1 MKTELELQK
10 EFIENPELKEQL
22 DFIKQGGASGI
33 QGVVLV
39 EAFLKGIRDLGYK
52 DTAYALNEI
61 NDNSFQAGARNIHYE
76 LIGTSNKIDEL
87 VIYDDGHGMVKD
99 MLSVAVTWGG
109 THRQGSRK
117 GFGKYGYGLP
127 SASLSIAK
135 KYTIYSKVKGGDW
148 HKIIFDI
155 TKLETTDKP
164 SLDDIR
170 SIPEKCDLPKFI
182 KSFEGKNLV
191 ADKLESGT
199 IIHYEELDK
208 ISPTTINTLKH
219 NLMDDFGQTYFR
231 LLNTTKMYVNDQ
243 EVKPV
248 DICFATPGMYGFEDS
263 MNNQKVNIEDKDFY
277 DEKTAEIKDQDGNLH
292 EIQIRWS
299 RQPSLFYVKNDSDI
313 KDVEEAVLKGKITRG
328 PDKKGHRWRVA
339 QKNHGIVFRRLGRR
353 MDVVRNFGKYMT
365 VGPNSRYWK
374 CEINFPPALDE
385 HFSVNTSK
393 QQIIPN
399 QRFLETLDGTDIFG
413 FLNKIEKKYSEE
425 NQILKAK
432 LEKGP
437 LEDETQ
443 KRESEIDA
451 EAANLLMGTATA
463 TPDYQERKEKADK
476 RKQAKIED
484 IAKKKNITVE
494 QAAKDYEDVY
504 KGRPTKFSEEKL
516 GPHNAFLKFDEH
528 GDTVEVIANMDHSFY
543 KNFYMGPG
551 SNPES
556 RKSWETF
563 FLMFAQ
569 LFYKHTEDHQD
580 FINNFV
586 TELSSH
592 LKTVARQRQMK
603 SKDDPEPIDDDLD
616 DVLPSTE
623 TDSQL
628 N

>member
-33 QGVVLV
+33 QGVVLMD
-39 EAFLKGIRDLGYK
+39 AFLKGIRDLGYK
-52 DTAYALNEI
+52 NTPYALNEI

-76 LIGTSNKIDEL
+76 LIGTSNKIDEM

-99 MLSVAVTWGG
+99 MLTVAVTWGG

-148 HKIIFDI
+148 NRIIFDI
-155 TKLETTDKP
+155 TKLETSDKP
-164 SLDDIR
+164 SLDEIR
-170 SIPEKCDLPKFI
+170 SVPEKCDLPKFI

-208 ISPTTINTLKH
+208 ISPTTINTLKN
-219 NLMDDFGQTYFR
+219 NLLFDFGQTYFK
-231 LLNTTKMYVNDQ
+231 LLNTTKMYVDNQ

-248 DICFATPGMYGFEDS
+248 DPCFATPGMKGYEDEI
-263 MNNQKVNIEDKDFY
+263 NNLKVQDEDY
-277 DEKTAEIKDQDGNLH
+277 HEMTREIKDEEGNIH
-292 EIQIRWS
+292 EIQIRWCKLH
-299 RQPSLFYVKNDSDI
+299 PLFAVRNDSDE
-313 KDVEEAVLKGKITRG
+313 KDVEQAVIKGKITG
-328 PDKKGHRWRVA
+328 KSDTKSFRWKVIT
-339 QKNHGIVFRRLGRR
+339 QNHGIVFRRLGRR
-353 MDVVRNFGKYMT
+353 MDVVKTIGSKSYANT
-365 VGPNSRYWK
+365 NARYAR
-374 CEINFPPALDE
+374 CEINFPPVLDE
-385 HFSVNTSK
+385 HFAVNTSK

-399 QRFLETLDGTDIFG
+399 ERFIQTLEESGIFSHLDKMQREYTEY
-413 FLNKIEKKYSEE
+413 N
-425 NQILKAK
+425 NILKAK
-432 LEKGP
+432 KASSAT
-437 LEDETQ
+437 EDPGQ

-451 EAANLLMGTATA
+451 EAANLIMGTTTA

-476 RKQAKIED
+476 RKQAKIEE
-484 IAKKKNITVE
+484 IAQKKNITVE
-494 QAAKDYEDVY
+494 QAAADYEDVY

-516 GPHNAFLKFDEH
+516 GKHNAFLKFDEH
-528 GDTVEVIANMDHSFY
+528 GDTVEVVANMDHSFY

-569 LFYKHTEDHQD
+569 LFYKHAEDHQD
-580 FINNFV
+580 FINSFV
-586 TELSSH
+586 NELSAH
-592 LKTVARQRQMK
+592 LKTVARQRAENF
-603 SKDDPEPIDDDLD
+603 KDGETSDNDFDDELPE
-616 DVLPSTE
+616 SNS
-623 TDSQL
+623 DSQL

>member
-22 DFIKQGGASGI
+22 EFIKKGGASAI

-52 DTAYALNEI
+52 NTPYALNEI

-76 LIGTSNKIDEL
+76 LIGTKNKINEM

-99 MLSVAVTWGG
+99 MLTVAVTWGG

-135 KYTIYSKVKGGDW
+135 KYTIYSKVKKGDW
-148 HKIIFDI
+148 HKIVFDI
-155 TKLETTDKP
+155 TKLETSDKP

-170 SIPEKCDLPKFI
+170 SVPEKCQLPKFI

-191 ADKLESGT
+191 AGKLESGT

-208 ISPTTINTLKH
+208 ISPTTINTLKN
-219 NLMDDFGQTYFR
+219 NLLFDFGQTYFK
-231 LLNTTKMYVNDQ
+231 LLNTTKMYIDNQ
-243 EVKPV
+243 EVMPV
-248 DICFATPGMYGFEDS
+248 DPCFATPGMKGYEDE
-263 MNNQKVNIEDKDFY
+263 MNNLTVQDEDY
-277 DEKTAEIKDQDGNLH
+277 HEMTREIKDEEGNIH
-292 EIQIRWS
+292 EIQIRWCKLH
-299 RQPSLFYVKNDSDI
+299 PLFAVRNDSDE
-313 KDVEEAVLKGKITRG
+313 KDIVQAAIKGKLSSIKADT
-328 PDKKGHRWRVA
+328 KSFRWKVMT
-339 QKNHGIVFRRLGRR
+339 QNHGIVFRRLGRR
-353 MDVVRNFGKYMT
+353 MDVVKTIGGENFAN
-365 VGPNSRYWK
+365 PNARYAR
-374 CEINFPPALDE
+374 CEINFPPVLDE
-385 HFSVNTSK
+385 HFAVNTSK

-399 QRFLETLDGTDIFG
+399 ERFVQTLEKSGIFG
-413 FLNKIEKKYSEE
+413 HLRKIQRENYENSNVITKKKNES
-425 NQILKAK
+425 AA
-432 LEKGP
+432 
-437 LEDETQ
+437 EDPSQ
-443 KRESEIDA
+443 KRDSEIDA
-451 EAANLLMGTATA
+451 EAANLVMGATTA
-463 TPDYQERKEKADK
+463 TPDYQERKEKADN
-476 RKQAKIED
+476 RKKVKIEE
-484 IAKKKNITVE
+484 IAKKNNISVE

-516 GPHNAFLKFDEH
+516 GKHNAFLKFDEH
-528 GDTVEVIANMDHSFY
+528 GDTVEVIANMDHGFY
-543 KNFYMGPG
+543 KNFYMGRG

-580 FINNFV
+580 FINSFV
-586 TELSSH
+586 NELSAH
-592 LKTVARQRQMK
+592 LKTVARQRAE
-603 SKDDPEPIDDDLD
+603 SSSESEISDDELD
-616 DVLPSTE
+616 DKIPDELTA
-623 TDSQL
+623 

>member
-22 DFIKQGGASGI
+22 DFIKHGGASGI

-52 DTAYALNEI
+52 NTPYALNEI

-76 LIGTSNKIDEL
+76 LIGTSNKIDEM

-99 MLSVAVTWGG
+99 MLTVAVTWGG

-148 HKIIFDI
+148 HKIVFDI

-170 SIPEKCDLPKFI
+170 SVPEKCDLPKFI
-182 KSFEGKNLV
+182 KSFEGKNLI

-208 ISPTTINTLKH
+208 ISPTTINTLKN
-219 NLMDDFGQTYFR
+219 NLLFDFGQTYFR
-231 LLNTTKMYVNDQ
+231 LLNTTKMYVDDQ

-248 DICFATPGMYGFEDS
+248 DPCFASPGMKGYEDE
-263 MNNQKVNIEDKDFY
+263 MNNLTVQDEDY
-277 DEKTAEIKDQDGNLH
+277 HEMTREIKDDEGNTH

-299 RQPSLFYVKNDSDI
+299 KLHPLFAVRNDSDETDI
-313 KDVEEAVLKGKITRG
+313 EQAVIKGKIKRT
-328 PDKKGHRWRVA
+328 PDTKSFRWKVMN
-339 QKNHGIVFRRLGRR
+339 QNHGLIFRRLGRR
-353 MDVVRNFGKYMT
+353 MDVVKNLSGGHSFS
-365 VGPNSRYWK
+365 NNNARYWK
-374 CEINFPPALDE
+374 CEINFPPILDE
-385 HFSVNTSK
+385 HFAVNTSK

-399 QRFLETLDGTDIFG
+399 ERFADTLDQSGIFG
-413 FLNKIEKKYSEE
+413 HLRKIESEYAE
-425 NQILKAK
+425 WGHMLKAK
-432 LEKGP
+432 MATAAI
-437 LEDETQ
+437 EDPSQ

-451 EAANLLMGTATA
+451 EAANLVMGTTTA

-476 RKQAKIED
+476 RKQAKIEE
-484 IAKKKNITVE
+484 IAQKKNITVE

-516 GPHNAFLKFDEH
+516 GKHNAFLKFDEH
-528 GDTVEVIANMDHSFY
+528 GDTVEVVANMDHSFY
-543 KNFYMGPG
+543 RNFYMGPG

-580 FINNFV
+580 FINSFV
-586 TELSSH
+586 NELSSH
-592 LKTVARQRQMK
+592 LKTVARQRAANF
-603 SKDDPEPIDDDLD
+603 KDGETSDDDFD
-616 DVLPSTE
+616 DELPEANS
-623 TDSQL
+623 DSQL

>member
-33 QGVVLV
+33 QGVVLMD
-39 EAFLKGIRDLGYK
+39 AFLKGIRDLGYK
-52 DTAYALNEI
+52 NTPYALNEI

-76 LIGTSNKIDEL
+76 LIGTSNKIDEM

-99 MLSVAVTWGG
+99 MLTVAVTWGG

-148 HKIIFDI
+148 NRIIFDI
-155 TKLETTDKP
+155 TKLETSDKP
-164 SLDDIR
+164 SLDEIR
-170 SIPEKCDLPKFI
+170 SVPEKCDLPKFI

-208 ISPTTINTLKH
+208 ISPTTINTLKN
-219 NLMDDFGQTYFR
+219 NLLFDFGQTYFK
-231 LLNTTKMYVNDQ
+231 LLNTTKMYVDNQ

-248 DICFATPGMYGFEDS
+248 DPCFATPGMKGYEDEI
-263 MNNQKVNIEDKDFY
+263 NNLKVQDEDY
-277 DEKTAEIKDQDGNLH
+277 HEMTREIKDEEGNIH
-292 EIQIRWS
+292 EIQIRWCKLH
-299 RQPSLFYVKNDSDI
+299 PLFAVRNDSDE
-313 KDVEEAVLKGKITRG
+313 KDVEQAVIKGKITG
-328 PDKKGHRWRVA
+328 KSDTKSFRWKVIT
-339 QKNHGIVFRRLGRR
+339 QNHGIVFRRLGRR
-353 MDVVRNFGKYMT
+353 MDVVKTIGSKSYANT
-365 VGPNSRYWK
+365 NARYAR
-374 CEINFPPALDE
+374 CEINFPPVLDE
-385 HFSVNTSK
+385 HFAVNTSK

-399 QRFLETLDGTDIFG
+399 ERFIQTLEESGIFSHLDKMQREYTEY
-413 FLNKIEKKYSEE
+413 NH
-425 NQILKAK
+425 ILKAK
-432 LEKGP
+432 KASSAT
-437 LEDETQ
+437 EDPGQ

-451 EAANLLMGTATA
+451 EAANLIMGTTTA

-476 RKQAKIED
+476 RKQAKIEE
-484 IAKKKNITVE
+484 IAQKKNITVE
-494 QAAKDYEDVY
+494 QAAADYEDVY

-516 GPHNAFLKFDEH
+516 GKHNAFLKFDEH
-528 GDTVEVIANMDHSFY
+528 GDTVEVVANMDHSFY

-569 LFYKHTEDHQD
+569 LFYKHAEDHQD
-580 FINNFV
+580 FINSFV
-586 TELSSH
+586 NELSAH
-592 LKTVARQRQMK
+592 LKTVARQRAENF
-603 SKDDPEPIDDDLD
+603 KDGETSDDDFD
-616 DVLPSTE
+616 DELPESNS
-623 TDSQL
+623 DSQL

>member
-22 DFIKQGGASGI
+22 DFIKKGGASGI

-148 HKIIFDI
+148 NKIVFDI

-170 SIPEKCDLPKFI
+170 SVPEKCDLPKFI

-191 ADKLESGT
+191 AEKLESGT

-208 ISPTTINTLKH
+208 ISPTTMNTLKH
-219 NLMDDFGQTYFR
+219 NLMDDFGQTYFK
-231 LLNTTKMYVNDQ
+231 LLSKTKMYVDNQ

-248 DICFATPGMYGFEDS
+248 DPCFATPGMFGYEEPS
-263 MNNQKVNIEDKDFY
+263 MNNLKVSDDHYHEM
-277 DEKTAEIKDQDGNLH
+277 TSEIKDDEGNLH

-299 RQPSLFYVKNDSDI
+299 RLPALFFYRNDSDEPDI
-313 KDVEEAVLKGKITRG
+313 EKAFIEGKIAKA
-328 PDKKGHRWRVA
+328 PDKKSQRWRVS

-353 MDVVRNFGKYMT
+353 MDVVKNFGSRISI
-365 VGPNSRYWK
+365 GNNSRYWK
-374 CEINFPPALDE
+374 CEINFSPVLDE

-399 QRFLETLDGTDIFG
+399 DRFLETLEKTEIFRH
-413 FLNKIEKKYSEE
+413 LNKIEREYYEE
-425 NQILKAK
+425 RDNLKNASK
-432 LEKGP
+432 EAPK
-437 LEDETQ
+437 EDETQ

-451 EAANLLMGTATA
+451 ETANLMMGTTTA
-463 TPDYQERKEKADK
+463 TPDYQERKEKADA
-476 RKQAKIED
+476 RKNAKIKE
-484 IAKKKNITVE
+484 ISEKKNISVE

-504 KGRPTKFSEEKL
+504 KDRPTKFSEDKL
-516 GPHNAFLKFDEH
+516 GKHNDFIKFDEH
-528 GDTVEVIANMDHSFY
+528 GETVEVIINMDHSFY
-543 KNFYMGPG
+543 KNFYMGAG
-551 SNPES
+551 SNHES
-556 RKSWETF
+556 RQGWETF
-563 FLMFAQ
+563 LLMFAQ

-580 FINNFV
+580 FINNFMND
-586 TELSSH
+586 LGDH
-592 LKTVARQRQMK
+592 LKTVARQRAENR
-603 SKDDPEPIDDDLD
+603 KDDPDPIDDMD
-616 DVLPSTE
+616 DELP
-623 TDSQL
+623 DSSSDAKV

>member
-22 DFIKQGGASGI
+22 DFIKKGGASGI

-52 DTAYALNEI
+52 NTPYALNEI

-76 LIGTSNKIDEL
+76 LIGTSNKIDEM

-99 MLSVAVTWGG
+99 MLTVAVTWGG

-148 HKIIFDI
+148 NKIVFDI

-170 SIPEKCDLPKFI
+170 SVPEKCDLPKFI
-182 KSFEGKNLV
+182 KSFEGKNLI

-208 ISPTTINTLKH
+208 ISPTTINTLKN
-219 NLMDDFGQTYFR
+219 NLLFDFGQTYFK
-231 LLNTTKMYVNDQ
+231 LLNTTKMYVDNQ

-248 DICFATPGMYGFEDS
+248 DPCFATPGMKGYEDE
-263 MNNQKVNIEDKDFY
+263 MNNLTVQDEDY
-277 DEKTAEIKDQDGNLH
+277 HEMTREIKDEEGNIH
-292 EIQIRWS
+292 EIQIRWCKLH
-299 RQPSLFYVKNDSDI
+299 PLFAVRNDSDE
-313 KDVEEAVLKGKITRG
+313 KDVEQAVIKGKISRKADT
-328 PDKKGHRWRVA
+328 KSFRWKVIT
-339 QKNHGIVFRRLGRR
+339 QNHGIVFRRLGRR
-353 MDVVRNFGKYMT
+353 MDVVKTLGGKSYANT
-365 VGPNSRYWK
+365 NARYVR
-374 CEINFPPALDE
+374 CEINFPPVLDE

-399 QRFLETLDGTDIFG
+399 ERFIQTLEESGIFG
-413 FLNKIEKKYSEE
+413 HLDKMQREYSEFNNNLE
-425 NQILKAK
+425 AK
-432 LEKGP
+432 KTKSAT
-437 LEDETQ
+437 EDPGQ

-451 EAANLLMGTATA
+451 EAANLVMGTTTA
-463 TPDYQERKEKADK
+463 TPDFQERKERADK
-476 RKQAKIED
+476 RKQAKIEE
-484 IAKKKNITVE
+484 IAQKKNITVE
-494 QAAKDYEDVY
+494 QAAKDYEDIY
-504 KGRPTKFSEEKL
+504 KNRPTKFSEEKL
-516 GPHNAFLKFDEH
+516 GKHNAFLKFDEH

-580 FINNFV
+580 FINSFV
-586 TELSSH
+586 NELSGH
-592 LKTVARQRQMK
+592 LKTVARQRAQNQQT
-603 SKDDPEPIDDDLD
+603 SDVNDDFDDE
-616 DVLPSTE
+616 LPGSQ
-623 TDSQL
+623 TDTSL

>member
-52 DTAYALNEI
+52 DSAYALNEI

-87 VIYDDGHGMVKD
+87 VVYDDGHGMVKD
-99 MLSVAVTWGG
+99 MLPVAVTWGG

-148 HKIIFDI
+148 NKIVFDI
-155 TKLETTDKP
+155 TKLETSDKP
-164 SLDDIR
+164 SLDEIR
-170 SIPEKCDLPKFI
+170 SIPEQCELPKFI

-208 ISPTTINTLKH
+208 ISPTSMNTLKH
-219 NLMDDFGQTYFR
+219 NLMDDFGQTYFK
-231 LLNTTKMYVNDQ
+231 LLNTTKMYVDNQ

-248 DICFATPGMYGFEDS
+248 DPCFATPGMLGYEDAS
-263 MNNQKVNIEDKDFY
+263 MNNLTVADDQYHEMMS
-277 DEKTAEIKDQDGNLH
+277 EIKDDEGNTH
-292 EIQIRWS
+292 EVQIRWS
-299 RQPSLFYVKNDSDI
+299 RLPALFFVRNNSDEP
-313 KDVEEAVLKGKITRG
+313 DVEKAFIKGKVNRG
-328 PDKKGHRWRVA
+328 PDKKSQRWRVS

-353 MDVVRNFGKYMT
+353 MDVVKNFGKIDFN
-365 VGPNSRYWK
+365 VGNNSRYWK
-374 CEINFPPALDE
+374 CEVNFPPVLDE
-385 HFSVNTSK
+385 HFAVNTSK

-399 QRFLETLDGTDIFG
+399 ERFLETLQGTDIFKH
-413 FLNKIEKKYSEE
+413 LKKIEDEFTE
-425 NQILKAK
+425 WGVNLRAK
-432 LEKGP
+432 MSQAP
-437 LEDETQ
+437 VEDESQ
-443 KRESEIDA
+443 KRESEIDS
-451 EAANLLMGTATA
+451 EVANLMMGTTTA
-463 TPDYQERKEKADK
+463 TPDYQERKEKADA
-476 RKQAKIED
+476 RKTAKIKE
-484 IAKKKNITVE
+484 ISEKKNISVE

-504 KGRPTKFSEEKL
+504 KDRPTKFSEDKL
-516 GPHNAFLKFDEH
+516 GKHNAFLKFDEH
-528 GDTVEVIANMDHSFY
+528 GDTVEVVANMDHSFY
-543 KNFYMGPG
+543 KNFYMGAG
-551 SNPES
+551 SNYES
-556 RKSWETF
+556 RKGWETF

-580 FINNFV
+580 FINNFMN
-586 TELSSH
+586 ELSNH
-592 LKTVARQRQMK
+592 LKTVARQRAEN
-603 SKDDPEPIDDDLD
+603 SKHDPDPIDDMD
-616 DVLPSTE
+616 DALP
-623 TDSQL
+623 DSSGDTKV

>member
-33 QGVVLV
+33 QGVVLMD
-39 EAFLKGIRDLGYK
+39 AFLKGIRDLGYK
-52 DTAYALNEI
+52 NTPYALNEI

-76 LIGTSNKIDEL
+76 LIGTSNKIDEM

-99 MLSVAVTWGG
+99 MLTVAVTWGG

-148 HKIIFDI
+148 NRIIFDI
-155 TKLETTDKP
+155 TKLETSDKP
-164 SLDDIR
+164 SLDEIR
-170 SIPEKCDLPKFI
+170 SVPEKCDLPKFI

-208 ISPTTINTLKH
+208 ISPTTINTLKN
-219 NLMDDFGQTYFR
+219 NLLFDFGQTYFK
-231 LLNTTKMYVNDQ
+231 LLNTTKMYVDNQ

-248 DICFATPGMYGFEDS
+248 DPCFATPGMKGYEDEI
-263 MNNQKVNIEDKDFY
+263 NNLKVQDEDYHEMTRD
-277 DEKTAEIKDQDGNLH
+277 IKDEEGNIH
-292 EIQIRWS
+292 EIQIRWCKLH
-299 RQPSLFYVKNDSDI
+299 PLFAVRNDSDE
-313 KDVEEAVLKGKITRG
+313 KDVEQAVIKGKITG
-328 PDKKGHRWRVA
+328 KSDTKSFRWKVIT
-339 QKNHGIVFRRLGRR
+339 QNHGIVFRRLGRR
-353 MDVVRNFGKYMT
+353 MDVVKTIGSKSYANT
-365 VGPNSRYWK
+365 NARYAR
-374 CEINFPPALDE
+374 CEINFPPVLDE
-385 HFSVNTSK
+385 HFAVNTSK

-399 QRFLETLDGTDIFG
+399 ERFIQTLEESGIFSHLDKMQREYTEY
-413 FLNKIEKKYSEE
+413 N
-425 NQILKAK
+425 NILKAK
-432 LEKGP
+432 KASSAT
-437 LEDETQ
+437 EDPGQ

-451 EAANLLMGTATA
+451 EAANLIMGTTTA

-476 RKQAKIED
+476 RKQAKIEE
-484 IAKKKNITVE
+484 IAQKKNITVE
-494 QAAKDYEDVY
+494 QAAADYEDVY

-516 GPHNAFLKFDEH
+516 GKHNAFLKFDEH
-528 GDTVEVIANMDHSFY
+528 GDTVEVVANMDHSFY

-569 LFYKHTEDHQD
+569 LFYKHAEDHQD
-580 FINNFV
+580 FINSFV
-586 TELSSH
+586 NELSAH
-592 LKTVARQRQMK
+592 LKTVARQRAENF
-603 SKDDPEPIDDDLD
+603 KDGETSDNDFDDELPE
-616 DVLPSTE
+616 SNS
-623 TDSQL
+623 DSQL

>member
-33 QGVVLV
+33 QGVVLMD
-39 EAFLKGIRDLGYK
+39 AFLKGIRDLGYK
-52 DTAYALNEI
+52 NTPYALNEI
-61 NDNSFQAGARNIHYE
+61 NDNSFQAGVRNIHYE
-76 LIGTSNKIDEL
+76 LIGTSNKIDEM

-99 MLSVAVTWGG
+99 MLTVAVTWGG

-148 HKIIFDI
+148 NRIIFDI
-155 TKLETTDKP
+155 TKLETSDKP
-164 SLDDIR
+164 SLDEIR
-170 SIPEKCDLPKFI
+170 SVPEKCDLPKFI

-208 ISPTTINTLKH
+208 ISPTTINTLKN
-219 NLMDDFGQTYFR
+219 NLLFDFGQTYFK
-231 LLNTTKMYVNDQ
+231 LLNTTKMYVDNQ

-248 DICFATPGMYGFEDS
+248 DPCFATPGMKGYEDEI
-263 MNNQKVNIEDKDFY
+263 NNLKVQDEDY
-277 DEKTAEIKDQDGNLH
+277 HEMTREIKDEEGNIH
-292 EIQIRWS
+292 EIQIRWCKLH
-299 RQPSLFYVKNDSDI
+299 PLFAVRNDSDE
-313 KDVEEAVLKGKITRG
+313 KDVEQAVIKGKITG
-328 PDKKGHRWRVA
+328 KSDTKSFRWKVIT
-339 QKNHGIVFRRLGRR
+339 QNHGIVFRRLGRR
-353 MDVVRNFGKYMT
+353 MDVVKTIGSKSYANT
-365 VGPNSRYWK
+365 NARYAR
-374 CEINFPPALDE
+374 CEINFPPVLDE
-385 HFSVNTSK
+385 HFAVNTSK

-399 QRFLETLDGTDIFG
+399 ERFIQTLEESGIFSHLDKMQREYTEY
-413 FLNKIEKKYSEE
+413 N
-425 NQILKAK
+425 NILKAK
-432 LEKGP
+432 KASSAT
-437 LEDETQ
+437 EDPGQ

-451 EAANLLMGTATA
+451 EAANLIMGTTTA

-476 RKQAKIED
+476 RKQAKIEE
-484 IAKKKNITVE
+484 IAQKKNITVE
-494 QAAKDYEDVY
+494 QAAADYEDVY

-516 GPHNAFLKFDEH
+516 GKHNAFLKFDEH
-528 GDTVEVIANMDHSFY
+528 GDTVEVVANMDHSFY

-569 LFYKHTEDHQD
+569 LFYKHAEDHQD
-580 FINNFV
+580 FINSFV
-586 TELSSH
+586 NELSAH
-592 LKTVARQRQMK
+592 LKTVARQRAENF
-603 SKDDPEPIDDDLD
+603 KDGETSDNDFDDELPE
-616 DVLPSTE
+616 SNS
-623 TDSQL
+623 DSQL

>member
-22 DFIKQGGASGI
+22 DFIEKGGASGI

-87 VIYDDGHGMVKD
+87 VIYDDGHGMVKK
-99 MLSVAVTWGG
+99 MLPVAVTWGG

-135 KYTIYSKVKGGDW
+135 KYTVYSKVKGGDW
-148 HKIIFDI
+148 HKIVFDI

-164 SLDDIR
+164 SLEDIR

-182 KSFEGKNLV
+182 KSFRGKNLV
-191 ADKLESGT
+191 AEKLESGT

-208 ISPTTINTLKH
+208 ISPTTMNTLKH

-231 LLNTTKMYVNDQ
+231 LLNSTNMYVDGQ

-248 DICFATPGMYGFEDS
+248 DICFATPGMYGFEDK
-263 MNNQKVNIEDKDFY
+263 MNNQKVHIEDKEYY
-277 DEKTAEIKDQDGNLH
+277 DEKTAEVKDDEGNIH

-313 KDVEEAVLKGKITRG
+313 NDVEEAVIKGKITKG

-339 QKNHGIVFRRLGRR
+339 NKNHGIVFRRLGRR
-353 MDVVRNFGKYMT
+353 MDVVKNFGGKLT
-365 VGPNSRYWK
+365 IGPNSRYWK

-399 QRFLETLDGTDIFG
+399 QRFLETLESTDIFRY
-413 FLNKIEKKYSEE
+413 LNGIEKAYGLE
-425 NQILKAK
+425 NGELKAK
-432 LEKGP
+432 LERSP

-443 KRESEIDA
+443 KRQSEIDA
-451 EAANLLMGTATA
+451 ETANLIMGSATA
-463 TPDYQERKEKADK
+463 TPDYQERKEKADS
-476 RKQAKIED
+476 RKKAKIAE
-484 IAKKKNITVE
+484 IAEKKQISVE

-516 GPHNAFLKFDEH
+516 GRHNSFLKFDEH
-528 GDTVEVIANMDHSFY
+528 GDTVEVIANMDHLFY

-551 SNPES
+551 SNSES

-586 TELSSH
+586 NELSNH
-592 LKTVARQRQMK
+592 LKTVARQRVEA
-603 SKDDPEPIDDDLD
+603 SKDDPEPLSDDFD
-616 DVLPSTE
+616 DELPGSE
-623 TDSQL
+623 NDSQL

>member
-22 DFIKQGGASGI
+22 DFIKKGGASGI

-52 DTAYALNEI
+52 NTPYALNEI

-76 LIGTSNKIDEL
+76 LIGTSNKIDEM

-99 MLSVAVTWGG
+99 MLTVAVTWGG

-148 HKIIFDI
+148 NKIIFDI
-155 TKLETTDKP
+155 TKLETSQKP

-170 SIPEKCDLPKFI
+170 SVPEKCDLPKFI
-182 KSFEGKNLV
+182 KSFEGKNLI

-208 ISPTTINTLKH
+208 ISPTTINTLKN
-219 NLMDDFGQTYFR
+219 NLLFDFGQTYFK
-231 LLNTTKMYVNDQ
+231 LLNTTKMYVDNQ

-248 DICFATPGMYGFEDS
+248 DPCFATPGMKGYEDE
-263 MNNQKVNIEDKDFY
+263 MNNLTVQDEDY
-277 DEKTAEIKDQDGNLH
+277 HEMTREIKDEEGNIH
-292 EIQIRWS
+292 EIQIRWCKLH
-299 RQPSLFYVKNDSDI
+299 PLFAVRNDSDE
-313 KDVEEAVLKGKITRG
+313 KDVEQAVIKGKISRKADT
-328 PDKKGHRWRVA
+328 KSFRWKVIT
-339 QKNHGIVFRRLGRR
+339 QNHGIVFRRLGRR
-353 MDVVRNFGKYMT
+353 MDVVKTLGGKSYANT
-365 VGPNSRYWK
+365 NARYGR
-374 CEINFPPALDE
+374 CEINFPPVLDE

-399 QRFLETLDGTDIFG
+399 ERFIQTLEESGIFG
-413 FLNKIEKKYSEE
+413 HLDKMQREYSEFNNNLE
-425 NQILKAK
+425 AK
-432 LEKGP
+432 KTKSAT
-437 LEDETQ
+437 EDPGQ

-451 EAANLLMGTATA
+451 EAANLVMGTTTA
-463 TPDYQERKEKADK
+463 TPDFQERKERADK
-476 RKQAKIED
+476 RKQAKIEE
-484 IAKKKNITVE
+484 IAQKKNITVE
-494 QAAKDYEDVY
+494 QAAKDYEDIY
-504 KGRPTKFSEEKL
+504 KNRPTKFSEEKL
-516 GPHNAFLKFDEH
+516 GKHNAFLKFDEH
-528 GDTVEVIANMDHSFY
+528 GDTVEVVANMDHSFY

-580 FINNFV
+580 FINSFV
-586 TELSSH
+586 NELSGH
-592 LKTVARQRQMK
+592 LKTVARQRAQNQQT
-603 SKDDPEPIDDDLD
+603 SDVNDDFDDE
-616 DVLPSTE
+616 LPGSQ
-623 TDSQL
+623 TDTSL

>member
-22 DFIKQGGASGI
+22 DFIKKGGASGI

-52 DTAYALNEI
+52 NTPYALNEI

-76 LIGTSNKIDEL
+76 LIGTSNKIDEM

-99 MLSVAVTWGG
+99 MLTVAVTWGG

-148 HKIIFDI
+148 NKIIFDI
-155 TKLETTDKP
+155 TKLETSEKP

-170 SIPEKCDLPKFI
+170 SVPEKCDLPKFI
-182 KSFEGKNLV
+182 KSFEGKNLI

-208 ISPTTINTLKH
+208 ISPTTINTLKN
-219 NLMDDFGQTYFR
+219 NLLFDFGQTYFK
-231 LLNTTKMYVNDQ
+231 LLNTTKMYVDNQ

-248 DICFATPGMYGFEDS
+248 DPCFATPGMKGYEDE
-263 MNNQKVNIEDKDFY
+263 MNNLTVQDEDY
-277 DEKTAEIKDQDGNLH
+277 HEMTREIKDEEGNIH
-292 EIQIRWS
+292 EIQIRWCKLH
-299 RQPSLFYVKNDSDI
+299 PLFAVRNDSDE
-313 KDVEEAVLKGKITRG
+313 KDVEQAVIKGKISRKADT
-328 PDKKGHRWRVA
+328 KSFRWKVIT
-339 QKNHGIVFRRLGRR
+339 QNHGIVFRRLGRR
-353 MDVVRNFGKYMT
+353 MDVVKTLGGKSYANT
-365 VGPNSRYWK
+365 NARYVR
-374 CEINFPPALDE
+374 CEINFPPVLDE

-399 QRFLETLDGTDIFG
+399 ERFIQTLEESGIFG
-413 FLNKIEKKYSEE
+413 HLDKMQREYSEFNNNLE
-425 NQILKAK
+425 AK
-432 LEKGP
+432 KTKSAT
-437 LEDETQ
+437 EDPGQ

-451 EAANLLMGTATA
+451 EAANLVMGTTTA
-463 TPDYQERKEKADK
+463 TPDFQERKERADK
-476 RKQAKIED
+476 RKQAKIEE
-484 IAKKKNITVE
+484 IAQKKNITVE

-504 KGRPTKFSEEKL
+504 KNRPTKFSEEKL
-516 GPHNAFLKFDEH
+516 GKHNAFLKFDEH
-528 GDTVEVIANMDHSFY
+528 GDTVEVVANMDHSFY

-580 FINNFV
+580 FINSFV
-586 TELSSH
+586 NELSGH
-592 LKTVARQRQMK
+592 LKTVARQRAQNQQT
-603 SKDDPEPIDDDLD
+603 SDVNDDFDDE
-616 DVLPSTE
+616 LPGSQ
-623 TDSQL
+623 TDTSL

>member
-148 HKIIFDI
+148 NKIVFDI
-155 TKLETTDKP
+155 TKLETTEKP

-208 ISPTTINTLKH
+208 ISPTTMNTLKH
-219 NLMDDFGQTYFR
+219 NLMDDFGQTYFK
-231 LLNTTKMYVNDQ
+231 LLTTTKMYVDNQ
-243 EVKPV
+243 EVKAV
-248 DICFATPGMYGFEDS
+248 DPCFATPGAYGYEDSS
-263 MNNQKVNIEDKDFY
+263 MNNLKVADDQYHEM
-277 DEKTAEIKDQDGNLH
+277 TSEIKDDENNLH

-299 RQPSLFYVKNDSDI
+299 RLPALFFVRNDSDEP
-313 KDVEEAVLKGKITRG
+313 DVEKALIQGKISRA
-328 PDKKGHRWRVA
+328 PDKKSHRWKVA
-339 QKNHGIVFRRLGRR
+339 QKNQGIIFRRLGRR
-353 MDVVRNFGKYMT
+353 MDVVRNFGGRFN
-365 VGPNSRYWK
+365 VGNNSRYWK
-374 CEINFPPALDE
+374 CEVNFPPVLDE
-385 HFSVNTSK
+385 HFAVNTSK

-399 QRFLETLDGTDIFG
+399 ERFLDTLEKTGIFKH
-413 FLNKIEKKYSEE
+413 L
-425 NQILKAK
+425 NQIERDFYEESMMIKAREVEAPK
-432 LEKGP
+432 
-437 LEDETQ
+437 EDESQ

-451 EAANLLMGTATA
+451 ETANLLMGTTTA
-463 TPDYQERKEKADK
+463 TPDFQERKEKADE
-476 RKQAKIED
+476 RKKAKIRE
-484 IAKKKNITVE
+484 ISEKKNISVE
-494 QAAKDYEDVY
+494 QAAKDYEDIY
-504 KGRPTKFSEEKL
+504 KDRPTKFSEDKL
-516 GPHNAFLKFDEH
+516 GKHNDFIKFDEH
-528 GDTVEVIANMDHSFY
+528 GDTVEVIINMDHSFY
-543 KNFYMGPG
+543 KNFYMGAG
-551 SNPES
+551 SNHES
-556 RKSWETF
+556 RQGWETF
-563 FLMFAQ
+563 LLMFAQ

-580 FINNFV
+580 FINNFMND
-586 TELSSH
+586 LGDH
-592 LKTVARQRQMK
+592 LKTVARQRAENR
-603 SKDDPEPIDDDLD
+603 KDNPDPLD
-616 DVLPSTE
+616 DMDDELPDTSN
-623 TDSQL
+623 DAKV

>member
-22 DFIKQGGASGI
+22 EFIEKGGASGI
-33 QGVVLV
+33 QGVVLMD
-39 EAFLKGIRDLGYK
+39 AFLKGIRDLGYK
-52 DTAYALNEI
+52 NTPYALNEI

-76 LIGTSNKIDEL
+76 LIGTSNKIDEM
-87 VIYDDGHGMVKD
+87 VIYDDGHGMPPK
-99 MLSVAVTWGG
+99 MLTVAVTWGG

-148 HKIIFDI
+148 NKIVFDI
-155 TKLETTDKP
+155 TKLETSEKP
-164 SLDDIR
+164 SLDEIR
-170 SIPEKCDLPKFI
+170 SVPEKCDLPKFI

-208 ISPTTINTLKH
+208 IYPTTINTLKN
-219 NLMDDFGQTYFR
+219 NLLFDFGQTYFK
-231 LLNTTKMYVNDQ
+231 LLNTTKMYVDNQ

-248 DICFATPGMYGFEDS
+248 DPCFASPGMKGYEDE
-263 MNNQKVNIEDKDFY
+263 MNNLKVEDDDYHEMTREIED
-277 DEKTAEIKDQDGNLH
+277 EEGNTY
-292 EIQIRWS
+292 EVQIRWTKIH
-299 RQPSLFYVKNDSDI
+299 PLFAVRNDSDE
-313 KDVEEAVLKGKITRG
+313 KDVEQAVIKGKVKRS
-328 PDKKGHRWRVA
+328 PDTKSFRWKVMT
-339 QKNHGIVFRRLGRR
+339 QNHGLIFRRLGRR
-353 MDVVRNFGKYMT
+353 MDVVKNIRGGRSFSN
-365 VGPNSRYWK
+365 NNARYWK
-374 CEINFPPALDE
+374 CEINFPPVLDE
-385 HFSVNTSK
+385 HFAVNTSK
-393 QQIIPN
+393 QQIIPDE
-399 QRFLETLDGTDIFG
+399 RFIKTLEESGIFG
-413 FLNKIEKKYSEE
+413 HLEKIEREYAEWGHM
-425 NQILKAK
+425 LRAK
-432 LEKGP
+432 MASAAT
-437 LEDETQ
+437 EDPSQ

-451 EAANLLMGTATA
+451 EAANLVMGTTTA

-476 RKQAKIED
+476 RKQAKIEE

-516 GPHNAFLKFDEH
+516 GKHNAFLKFDEH
-528 GDTVEVIANMDHSFY
+528 GDTVEVVANMDHSFY

-580 FINNFV
+580 FINSFV
-586 TELSSH
+586 NELSAH
-592 LKTVARQRQMK
+592 LKTVARQRAEK
-603 SKDDPEPIDDDLD
+603 SKNTETSDDDFDDDL
-616 DVLPSTE
+616 PG
-623 TDSQL
+623 SQSDASL

>member
-52 DTAYALNEI
+52 NTPYALNEI

-76 LIGTSNKIDEL
+76 LIGTSNKIDEM

-99 MLSVAVTWGG
+99 MLTVAVTWGG

-148 HKIIFDI
+148 HKIVFDI

-170 SIPEKCDLPKFI
+170 SVPEKCDLPKFI
-182 KSFEGKNLV
+182 KSFEGKNLI

-208 ISPTTINTLKH
+208 ISPTTINTLKN
-219 NLMDDFGQTYFR
+219 NLLFDFGQTYFR
-231 LLNTTKMYVNDQ
+231 LLNTTKMYVDDQ

-248 DICFATPGMYGFEDS
+248 DPCFASPGMKGYEDE
-263 MNNQKVNIEDKDFY
+263 MNNLTVQDEDY
-277 DEKTAEIKDQDGNLH
+277 HEMTREIKDDEGNTH

-299 RQPSLFYVKNDSDI
+299 KLHPLFAVRNDSDETDI
-313 KDVEEAVLKGKITRG
+313 EQAVIKGKIKRT
-328 PDKKGHRWRVA
+328 PDTKSFRWKVMN
-339 QKNHGIVFRRLGRR
+339 QNHGLIFRRLGRR
-353 MDVVRNFGKYMT
+353 MDVVKNLSGGHSFS
-365 VGPNSRYWK
+365 NNNARYWK
-374 CEINFPPALDE
+374 CEINFPPILDE
-385 HFSVNTSK
+385 HFAVNTSK

-399 QRFLETLDGTDIFG
+399 ERFADTLDQSGIFG
-413 FLNKIEKKYSEE
+413 HLRKIESEYAE
-425 NQILKAK
+425 WGHMLKAK
-432 LEKGP
+432 MATAAI
-437 LEDETQ
+437 EDPSQ

-451 EAANLLMGTATA
+451 EAANLVMGTTTA

-476 RKQAKIED
+476 RKQAKIEE
-484 IAKKKNITVE
+484 IAQKKNITVE

-516 GPHNAFLKFDEH
+516 GKHNAFLKFDEH
-528 GDTVEVIANMDHSFY
+528 GDTVEVVANMDHSFY
-543 KNFYMGPG
+543 RNFYMGPG

-580 FINNFV
+580 FINSFV
-586 TELSSH
+586 NELSSH
-592 LKTVARQRQMK
+592 LKTVARQRAANF
-603 SKDDPEPIDDDLD
+603 KDGETSDDDFD
-616 DVLPSTE
+616 DELPEANS
-623 TDSQL
+623 DSQL

>member
-22 DFIKQGGASGI
+22 DFIKKGGASGI

-52 DTAYALNEI
+52 NTPYALNEI

-76 LIGTSNKIDEL
+76 LIGTSNKIDEM

-99 MLSVAVTWGG
+99 MLTVAVTWGG

-148 HKIIFDI
+148 NKIIFDI
-155 TKLETTDKP
+155 TKLETSEKP

-170 SIPEKCDLPKFI
+170 SVPEKCDLPKFI
-182 KSFEGKNLV
+182 KSFEGKNLI

-208 ISPTTINTLKH
+208 ISPTTINTLKN
-219 NLMDDFGQTYFR
+219 NLLFDFGQTYFK
-231 LLNTTKMYVNDQ
+231 LLNTTKMYVDNQ

-248 DICFATPGMYGFEDS
+248 DPCFATPGMKGYEDE
-263 MNNQKVNIEDKDFY
+263 MNNLTVQDEDY
-277 DEKTAEIKDQDGNLH
+277 HEMTREIKDEEGNIH
-292 EIQIRWS
+292 EIQIRWCKLH
-299 RQPSLFYVKNDSDI
+299 PLFAVRNDSDE
-313 KDVEEAVLKGKITRG
+313 KDVEQAVIKGKISRKADT
-328 PDKKGHRWRVA
+328 KSFRWKVIT
-339 QKNHGIVFRRLGRR
+339 QNHGIVFRRLGRR
-353 MDVVRNFGKYMT
+353 MDVVKTLGGKSYANT
-365 VGPNSRYWK
+365 NARYVR
-374 CEINFPPALDE
+374 CEINFPPVLDE

-399 QRFLETLDGTDIFG
+399 ERFIQTLEESGIFG
-413 FLNKIEKKYSEE
+413 HLDKMQREYSEFNNNLE
-425 NQILKAK
+425 AK
-432 LEKGP
+432 KTKSAT
-437 LEDETQ
+437 EDPGQ

-451 EAANLLMGTATA
+451 EAANLVMGTTTA
-463 TPDYQERKEKADK
+463 TPDFQERKERADK
-476 RKQAKIED
+476 RKQAKIEE
-484 IAKKKNITVE
+484 IAQKKNITVE
-494 QAAKDYEDVY
+494 QAAKDYEDIY
-504 KGRPTKFSEEKL
+504 KNRPTKFSEEKL
-516 GPHNAFLKFDEH
+516 GKHNAFLKFDEH
-528 GDTVEVIANMDHSFY
+528 GDTVEVVANMDHSFY

-580 FINNFV
+580 FINSFV
-586 TELSSH
+586 NELSGH
-592 LKTVARQRQMK
+592 LKTVARQRAQNQQT
-603 SKDDPEPIDDDLD
+603 SDVNDDFDDE
-616 DVLPSTE
+616 LPGSQ
-623 TDSQL
+623 TDTSL